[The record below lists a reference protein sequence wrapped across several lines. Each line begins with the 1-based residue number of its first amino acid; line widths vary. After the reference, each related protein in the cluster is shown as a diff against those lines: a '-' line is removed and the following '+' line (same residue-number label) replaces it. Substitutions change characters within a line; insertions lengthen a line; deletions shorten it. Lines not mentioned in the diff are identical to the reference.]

1 VTGSKVVN
9 ISMFD
14 SKGKIPKFILDF
26 IVKRSTSAIKKLCEV
41 AKLHEKEYLEYS
53 EKKSD

>member
-1 VTGSKVVN
+1 MTGSKVVN

>member
-1 VTGSKVVN
+1 
-9 ISMFD
+9 MFD